1 MNESKE
7 QGALAVQPVLFEE
20 NAENGNKPMIATAT
34 MPIAKF
40 VSNEQLIAEEK
51 FLASK
56 ESEIERRYAGTRG
69 WLRVAQ
75 VSSVLGKL
83 ALYLYLDQL
92 EVHQKQQIRHARE
105 RKERA
110 ERLTRAAVFG
120 EWLYRGRLWF
130 FHQFMALLRL
140 MVIGREVN

>member
-69 WLRVAQ
+69 WLRVAKFPLFSESWRFIFIWTSLKFTK
-75 VSSVLGKL
+75 SSRSVTL
-83 ALYLYLDQL
+83 AN
-92 EVHQKQQIRHARE
+92 E
-105 RKERA
+105 RNEQS
-110 ERLTRAAVFG
+110 G
-120 EWLYRGRLWF
+120 
-130 FHQFMALLRL
+130 
-140 MVIGREVN
+140 